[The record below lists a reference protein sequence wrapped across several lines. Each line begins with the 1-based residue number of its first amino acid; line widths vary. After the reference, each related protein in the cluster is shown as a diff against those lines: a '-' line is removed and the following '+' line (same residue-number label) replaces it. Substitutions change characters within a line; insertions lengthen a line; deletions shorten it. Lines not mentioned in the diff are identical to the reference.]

1 MSGHSKWHK
10 VRQKKGATDAARAKV
25 FTKLAK
31 AVTVAARDGGGD
43 PSMNFQLRMAI
54 DKAKAGNLPK
64 DKIERAIARGT
75 GEGGEGQLEEVVYE
89 AYGPGGIGM
98 LIIGLTDNT
107 NRTVAEVKH
116 ILGKYGSSMAG
127 QGSVMWMF
135 DRKGVISLE
144 DASKVKDRDEFELTV
159 IDSGAEDIQDDE
171 GGLEIITAP
180 TDLQKV
186 TEAINVLGI
195 ETDSAD
201 LTYVPKDPQE
211 IDEESQK
218 KLQTLY
224 EALDDND
231 DVSDVITNEK

>member
-31 AVTVAARDGGGD
+31 AITIAARDGGGD
-43 PSMNFQLRMAI
+43 PGMNFQLRMAI

-75 GEGGEGQLEEVVYE
+75 GEGAEGQLEEVVYE

-98 LIIGLTDNT
+98 LIIGLTDNI

-116 ILGKYGSSMAG
+116 ILGKHGSSMAG

-135 DRKGVISLE
+135 DRKGVIGIE
-144 DASKVKDRDEFELTV
+144 DASKVSNRDEFELAV
-159 IDSGAEDIQDDE
+159 IDAGAEDIQEDD
-171 GGLEIITAP
+171 GDLLIITAP

-186 TEAINVLGI
+186 TEEINTLGI

-201 LTYVPKDPQE
+201 LTYVPKDPQ
-211 IDEESQK
+211 DVDVSAQD

-224 EALDDND
+224 EALDEND